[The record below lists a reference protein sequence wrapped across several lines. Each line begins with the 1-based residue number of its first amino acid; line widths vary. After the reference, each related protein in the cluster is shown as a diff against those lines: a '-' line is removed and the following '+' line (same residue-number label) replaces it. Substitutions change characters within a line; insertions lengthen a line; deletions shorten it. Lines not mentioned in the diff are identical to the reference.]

1 MENVVAIRISSTFF
15 FPSFIS
21 TMGIS
26 FSMVTYIYELWRQSR
41 LQCLKWSWFKR
52 CAPTLEKNNLKKTF
66 PNLEREKKI
75 HGLQQM
81 EALESLQAPAA
92 ANCLWPVGK
101 ASPVSQQNLGLSSAL
116 HFEREGL
123 PIKHASLLYSKHIA
137 TNTLLQVHLFWH
149 ISPFYK
155 HSSFCEKMP
164 SQETWILQCLNSA
177 ALEERRIV
185 DEKLDGNRNKKK
197 RKQKSDIRVCWG
209 LCFVVGV
216 FLS

>member
-1 MENVVAIRISSTFF
+1 
-15 FPSFIS
+15 
-21 TMGIS
+21 
-26 FSMVTYIYELWRQSR
+26 
-41 LQCLKWSWFKR
+41 
-52 CAPTLEKNNLKKTF
+52 
-66 PNLEREKKI
+66 
-75 HGLQQM
+75 M

-185 DEKLDGNRNKKK
+185 DEKLDGNRNEKKTEEWHK
-197 RKQKSDIRVCWG
+197 GLLGFVFCCWG
-209 LCFVVGV
+209 FFKLEINNTEIV
-216 FLS
+216 LITQWK